1 MACMGGRSKELQD
14 SHVSNIW
21 QHEVELRR
29 AIMTVLS
36 QFEACLNSRPLG
48 TMPHNDDDGI
58 EILTPGHFLIGRPIL
73 IPTSPCLSYVDGI
86 SVKLL

>member
-1 MACMGGRSKELQD
+1 MLLINWIRNSGSFLKGPLISEAYGMGGRSKELQD

-29 AIMTVLS
+29 AIMTALS

-48 TMPHNDDDGI
+48 TI
-58 EILTPGHFLIGRPIL
+58 IA
-73 IPTSPCLSYVDGI
+73 S
-86 SVKLL
+86 